1 VPGTW
6 NAARLRRLNDLPI
19 RRGGDY
25 VLYWMQASRR
35 LHHSHA
41 LDYALLCCQEL
52 RRPLVVYEGLRH
64 DYPWASRRLHR
75 FVLEG
80 MRDNAAAAASLG
92 IAYWPFVGTPEE
104 PGRGL
109 LASLA
114 ARAVLVVTDDFP
126 GFVVPEQSR
135 ALARRAVAPVFALD
149 GNGLFPLALL
159 GEAAG
164 AAAHLRP
171 RLHRAFAEAWE
182 HRARARPRVTDAAR
196 GGPEAPF
203 GAWDPESLDATLE
216 RLEFEDDV
224 APVPGIRGGER
235 AARRRLRA
243 FLAQGLEGY
252 AERRSQPV
260 PPEEAHQSRLSPWLH
275 FGHISVQ
282 EIAER
287 ALEHRGSWST
297 GELRYE
303 NRGRRA
309 GFFGGDADLDSFLD
323 ELITWRDLGHLW
335 LRHRGRDVR
344 DLESALPGWAWQT
357 LATHAG
363 DERPW
368 HYEPEQLEAALTH
381 DPIWNAA
388 QRELVATGAI
398 HNYLRMLWGK
408 KVLEWSRHPEIAYRT
423 LVHLNNKYALDGRD
437 PNSWSGILWCFGLF
451 DRPWAP
457 ERAIFGRVRYMSS
470 ANTARK
476 FKLDRYLRWSEGLPA
491 PPRPD
496 PAA

>member
-1 VPGTW
+1 VPATW
-6 NAARLRRLNDLPI
+6 NAARLRRLNEAAI

-35 LHHSHA
+35 LHYSHA
-41 LDYALLCCQEL
+41 LDYALLCCEEL
-52 RRPLVVYEGLRH
+52 GRPLVVYEGLRH

-80 MRDNAAAAASLG
+80 MRENAAAAERLG
-92 IAYWPFVGTPEE
+92 IAYWPFVGSPDE

-109 LASLA
+109 LARLA
-114 ARAVLVVTDDFP
+114 QRAALVVTDDFP
-126 GFVVPEQSR
+126 CFIVPEQSQ
-135 ALARRAVAPVFALD
+135 ALARRVEVPVFALD
-149 GNGLFPLALL
+149 GNGLFPLASL

-171 RLHRAFAEAWE
+171 RLHRAFQDAWE
-182 HRARARPRVTDAAR
+182 HRARARPRVAAAAR
-196 GGPEAPF
+196 GGPEPPF
-203 GAWDPESLDATLE
+203 EAWAPESLDATLE
-216 RLEFEDDV
+216 GLPFEDDV
-224 APVPGIRGGER
+224 APVPGVAGGSR
-235 AARRRLRA
+235 AARRRLKA

-252 AERRSQPV
+252 AEQRSPPV
-260 PPEEAHQSRLSPWLH
+260 PPDEARQSRLSAWLH
-275 FGHISVQ
+275 FGHISAQ

-287 ALEHRGSWST
+287 ALERHGSWSVD
-297 GELRYE
+297 ELRYE

-309 GFFGGDADLDSFLD
+309 GFFGEDADLNAFLD
-323 ELITWRDLGHLW
+323 ELLTWRDLGHLW
-335 LRHRGRDVR
+335 QRHRRQDAR
-344 DLESALPGWAWQT
+344 DLESALPGWAWET
-357 LATHAG
+357 LQTHAG

-368 HYEPEQLEAALTH
+368 CYEPDQLEAADTH
-381 DPIWNAA
+381 DPLWNAA
-388 QRELVATGAI
+388 QRELKATGAI

-408 KVLEWSRHPEIAYRT
+408 KVLEWSRHPEVAYRT

-470 ANTARK
+470 DNTARK
-476 FKLDRYLRWSEGLPA
+476 FKLDRYLRWVEGLPGERGRSL
-491 PPRPD
+491 P
-496 PAA
+496 